1 LCHREG
7 SRFATGKRDQ
17 SNELAA
23 GVQIRRVSGLSR
35 QLDGDIAQ
43 DKVQMF
49 SRRTIQSL
57 LNELCKILSETELGE
72 IVGRLNSP
80 RDRLAFTWEVAVL
93 YGLSRVRQISYHVPL
108 PDGRKPDVAFAPTCS
123 SQICIVAD
131 ITTVSDAGYHD
142 NNPVEAFSDEFSR
155 VVQKAGLNPRNFHFQ
170 IESQTAGNKIK
181 LRLPKRGAT
190 AAMLKKHVLPF
201 LRKIK
206 VSGHT
211 RDQLVLKE
219 PELSITVSY
228 DRQQRYLGWG
238 HRMYSQARSIEQ
250 NPLWNRLKE
259 KAGQLRNTDG
269 LISGAI
275 ICDGG
280 CSLLSSSV
288 RDIGSF
294 SADDIIRQFLWKR
307 SSLDFVYTITTRRG
321 YGSNAS
327 CSFHGHAWTRDPA
340 TKPLIESV
348 MRSALA
354 SLPTPI
360 FDAQNAAI
368 QAQLEG
374 YDGGTRTNLEIG
386 IGSKIMSVRVSA
398 RALLEVL
405 AGKYSPSEIDLLFGG
420 SNEPDIP
427 GLSNPFKSALA
438 EGQMISEIG
447 LEPVEGKDDDRIT
460 IKFGGPDPAVS
471 PFRIKKARMG
481 TG

>member
-1 LCHREG
+1 
-7 SRFATGKRDQ
+7 
-17 SNELAA
+17 
-23 GVQIRRVSGLSR
+23 
-35 QLDGDIAQ
+35 
-43 DKVQMF
+43 MF
-49 SRRTIQSL
+49 SRRTIQSIL
-57 LNELCKILSETELGE
+57 DELSKILSETELGE
-72 IVGRLNSP
+72 IVERLNSP

-93 YGLSRVRQISYHVPL
+93 HGLSRAGQISYHMPL
-108 PDGRKPDVAFAPTCS
+108 PDGRKPDVAFALTGC

-142 NNPVEAFSDEFSR
+142 DNPVEAFSDEFSR
-155 VVQKAGLNPRNFHFQ
+155 VVQKAGLNPSNFHFQ

-181 LRLPKRGAT
+181 LRLPKRGAN

-211 RDQLVLKE
+211 KDQLVLKE

-228 DRQQRYLGWG
+228 DRKQRYMGWG

-280 CSLLSSSV
+280 CSLLSSSMH
-288 RDIGSF
+288 DIGSY
-294 SADDIIRQFLWKR
+294 SADDIIRQFLRKR
-307 SSLDFVYTITTRRG
+307 SSLDFVYTITARRG
-321 YGSNAS
+321 YGSNANY
-327 CSFHGHAWTRDPA
+327 SFHGQAWSRDPA
-340 TKPLIESV
+340 TRTLIETV
-348 MRSALA
+348 MRSALS
-354 SLPTPI
+354 SLPAPI

-368 QAQLEG
+368 QAKLEG
-374 YDGGTRTNLEIG
+374 YDGGTRGEVSIG
-386 IGSKIMSVRVSA
+386 IGIGIGIGGKIMSARVSA
-398 RALLEVL
+398 RRLLEVL
-405 AGKYSPSEIDLLFGG
+405 AGKFSPSEIDLVFGG
-420 SNEPDIP
+420 SAEPDIS

-438 EGQMISEIG
+438 MGQLITEIG
-447 LEPVEGKDDDRIT
+447 LEPVEGMDDDRIT

-471 PFRIKKARMG
+471 PFRVKRRA
-481 TG
+481 